1 MTNVGIH
8 PTINLLSKPHIET
21 YIFDFKGNIYNK
33 SVKLLFYKKTR
44 DETKFASL
52 SDLKTQLVHDE
63 KEIRNYFINLDW
75 KKNKWYIIKA
85 TCPWINESPTLN

>member
-1 MTNVGIH
+1 MESFF
-8 PTINLLSKPHIET
+8 NLLNKPHIET
-21 YIFDFKGNIYNK
+21 YIFDFKGDIYSK

-63 KEIRNYFINLDW
+63 KEIRNYFINLD
-75 KKNKWYIIKA
+75 
-85 TCPWINESPTLN
+85 